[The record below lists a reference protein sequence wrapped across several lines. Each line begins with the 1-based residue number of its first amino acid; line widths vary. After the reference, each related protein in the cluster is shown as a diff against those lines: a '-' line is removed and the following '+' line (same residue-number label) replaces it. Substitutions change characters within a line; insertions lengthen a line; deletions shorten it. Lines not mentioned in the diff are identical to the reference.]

1 MKILA
6 YILLFV
12 AVAAPMS
19 ALFSM
24 IDMMFI
30 GILCG
35 IAVVLIVG
43 LCQIIK
49 KLEEIKSVL
58 QDSRNND
65 NESAKQ

>member
-30 GILCG
+30 GVLCG

-58 QDSRNND
+58 ENKP
-65 NESAKQ
+65 EKGEEGTKK

>member
-30 GILCG
+30 GVLCG
-35 IAVVLIVG
+35 IAVVLIEG
-43 LCQIIK
+43 ICQIIK
-49 KLEEIKSVL
+49 KLEEIKTVL
-58 QDSRNND
+58 ENKP
-65 NESAKQ
+65 EKGLEGTKK

>member
-12 AVAAPMS
+12 VVAAPMS

-30 GILCG
+30 GVLCG

-49 KLEEIKSVL
+49 KLEEIKTVL
-58 QDSRNND
+58 QDSQKAGSER
-65 NESAKQ
+65 AK

>member
-30 GILCG
+30 GVLCG

-49 KLEEIKSVL
+49 KLEEIKL
-58 QDSRNND
+58 LLENNREKG
-65 NESAKQ
+65 NESTKA

>member
-30 GILCG
+30 GVLCG
-35 IAVVLIVG
+35 IAAVLIVG

-58 QDSRNND
+58 QDSQKTD
-65 NESAKQ
+65 SEIAK

>member
-6 YILLFV
+6 YTLLFV

-19 ALFSM
+19 ALFAM

-30 GILCG
+30 GVLCG
-35 IAVVLIVG
+35 IAAVLIVG

-49 KLEEIKSVL
+49 KLEDIKL
-58 QDSRNND
+58 LIEDKGEKGK
-65 NESAKQ
+65 ESTD